1 MEALRMAN
9 PLESIQFQQRTDQA
23 WWANGASPV
32 SPATPGQI
40 VSAASLADSRLDRLG
55 LNTVMNSCGSHTAE
69 RTFVV
74 VARPPGGGPALATD
88 YLFVKRGDRLLLWL
102 TAA

>member
-40 VSAASLADSRLDRLG
+40 VSLDRLG